1 MPQSAPNDSSLA
13 TAASFG
19 LAKDLSAKQV
29 RVCAICKRSEVKEL
43 LVPVASLRSVIVDQ
57 IRKLHPDLRA
67 EDYICQGEI
76 YRARSSYVE
85 GLLQDERGEVTALE
99 RDVLA
104 ALAMHEIS
112 SEHPQTSGTARG
124 LTFGERLSD
133 KLAEYGGSWRFI
145 GVFAGL
151 LVVWIAIN
159 SVVVLTTRFDP
170 YPFIL
175 LNLILSCV
183 AALQA
188 PVIMMSQNRQEAKDR
203 ERAEY
208 DYRINLKAELEI
220 RHLHEKI
227 DHLLKHQW
235 ERLVEIQQLQIEIL
249 SELVG
254 GRYDGENDS

>member
-1 MPQSAPNDSSLA
+1 LRIRS
-13 TAASFG
+13 
-19 LAKDLSAKQV
+19 DLS
-29 RVCAICKRSEVKEL
+29 
-43 LVPVASLRSVIVDQ
+43 
-57 IRKLHPDLRA
+57 A
-67 EDYICQGEI
+67 EDYICQSEV

-99 RDVLA
+99 RDVLE
-104 ALAMHEIS
+104 ALASHEVL
-112 SEHPQTSGTARG
+112 SEHPQRIVREH
-124 LTFGERLSD
+124 LTFGERFAD

-220 RHLHEKI
+220 RHLHEKV

-249 SELVG
+249 SELVRGRG
-254 GRYDGENDS
+254 GDSIS